1 MATWVA
7 YGLTGPDHIHL
18 TGLGHAVKGE
28 LFAQAILNTLERVKS
43 DPTLKSI
50 EIKTTVATQPH
61 SVVGWLKEVSA
72 VPRKGLFDKR
82 P

>member
-1 MATWVA
+1 MVTWVA

-18 TGLGHAVKGE
+18 TGLGYAVKGE

-43 DPTLKSI
+43 DPTLKSL

-61 SVVGWLKEVSA
+61 SVVG
-72 VPRKGLFDKR
+72 
-82 P
+82 